1 MSKNKSSFIIGLLSF
16 KHWLLHH
23 HFGFME
29 NNSHISGTN
38 RNYSHQIVHYHPY
51 HRTNALPK
59 YHFNYQIHQKIN
71 LKTNIMET
79 TKILI
84 GYAIYLPIAIGLTY
98 YVSKTL
104 FKNSKIFMLDIFNGR
119 EEIALATNKLF
130 ETGFYLLNLGF
141 ALMIL
146 ELYLYDNT
154 YQELIEKLS
163 YKIGGFSI
171 YLGLML
177 FFNLYF
183 FFRGKRKAK
192 EVQNQER
199 IVFKA

>member
-1 MSKNKSSFIIGLLSF
+1 
-16 KHWLLHH
+16 
-23 HFGFME
+23 
-29 NNSHISGTN
+29 
-38 RNYSHQIVHYHPY
+38 
-51 HRTNALPK
+51 
-59 YHFNYQIHQKIN
+59 
-71 LKTNIMET
+71 MET

-84 GYAIYLPIAIGLTY
+84 GYGIYLPIALFITY

-104 FKNSKIFMLDIFNGR
+104 FKNGKIFMLDIFKGR
-119 EEIALATNKLF
+119 EDIAEATNRLF
-130 ETGFYLLNLGF
+130 ETGFYLLNIGF

-146 ELYLYDNT
+146 QMNISENS

-171 YLGLML
+171 YLGFML

-192 EVQNQER
+192 EAQEEER
-199 IVFKA
+199 LVFKA